1 MKFAMGAETLSN
13 LTKQTSSSNDD
24 LGSHV
29 RALAKAGDP
38 VQNDFQGAG
47 KAAFL
52 EFKANAEEIAVGLN
66 QALASVLQGIGGM
79 DSAFVTGEQQQADET
94 RSLMSSANFDAARF
108 SGGR

>member
-1 MKFAMGAETLSN
+1 MKFAMGAETLSH

-24 LGSHV
+24 LGTHV
-29 RALAKAGDP
+29 RQLARAGDP

-52 EFKANAEEIAVGLN
+52 AFKSRADEIAVGLN
-66 QALASVLQGIGGM
+66 QALASVLQGIAGM
-79 DSAFVTGEQQQADET
+79 DTAFVTGEQQQADET
-94 RSLMSSANFDAARF
+94 HSLMSSANFDAARF